1 MRAQARAFRLPG
13 FRLVSGLGI
22 AAQHRLVL
30 ERAAG
35 ADIVGGF
42 INLENLVSHCLTQN
56 VTEWIRCL
64 TYNVTGQGACRHD
77 ASITRG
83 QS

>member
-42 INLENLVSHCLTQN
+42 IDENLENLVSHCLKQN

-64 TYNVTGQGACRHD
+64 T
-77 ASITRG
+77 
-83 QS
+83 